1 MLKSCNHSKLW
12 RQAVRVINV
21 ILAEMKKALK
31 RGGEVEFPFGK
42 LKRVKRHF
50 SKWWDAA
57 DDTPAHRNPYTVEH
71 QLDESGDQELNG
83 WQRLET
89 GRSPRRRTGK

>member
-1 MLKSCNHSKLW
+1 MI
-12 RQAVRVINV
+12 R
-21 ILAEMKKALK
+21 ALK

-50 SKWWDAA
+50 SKLWDAVG
-57 DDTPAHRNPYTVEH
+57 DTPANRNYYTVEH
-71 QLDESGDQELNG
+71 QLDEAGDQELNG

-89 GRSPRRRTGK
+89 GRGRRRRTGK